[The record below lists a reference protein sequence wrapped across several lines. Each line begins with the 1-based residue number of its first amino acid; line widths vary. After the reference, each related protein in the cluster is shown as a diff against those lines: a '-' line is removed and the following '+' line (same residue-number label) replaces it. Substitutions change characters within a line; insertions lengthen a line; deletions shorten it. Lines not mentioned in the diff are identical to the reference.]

1 MPHHTVENMVPPT
14 KKYFPVCKGS
24 LGLAVG
30 GLLLCGRLDARLLSQ
45 RLFFL
50 RLCAVLIRVLCALA
64 IFRSSVALLRLHH
77 HPPEA
82 RGDCPEIGRD
92 RPRWRLPLLRLDHH
106 PPRECRSHAPQQMR
120 RLEALL
126 EALKAHG

>member
-1 MPHHTVENMVPPT
+1 MVPLTQFPL
-14 KKYFPVCKGS
+14 PVCKGS

-64 IFRSSVALLRLHH
+64 IFRSSVALLRLYH

-92 RPRWRLPLLRLDHH
+92 GVYRCSASTITRQGRLARTRLR
-106 PPRECRSHAPQQMR
+106 R
-120 RLEALL
+120 
-126 EALKAHG
+126 